1 MRISLHSDQSLVLVL
16 RGQDHFVFIHLL
28 ASVGGADDG
37 YLTTDAE
44 PAGRSQVSPARLK
57 RSRAG
62 FQQPGQAPSV
72 PTADSVTF
80 TLDNHL
86 QKSAPAVGALG
97 NMRPLPHCSCCG
109 HTRPLP
115 TAPAVG
121 ALGNTHPFPTAPA
134 VVMLGNTRPLPI
146 APAVGMLGNTCPY
159 PLLLMWVHW
168 VTCAPSHCC
177 RSRLQEN
184 VSDNPI
190 TTVTW
195 ATSQKE
201 SGQLSAKQCH

>member
-97 NMRPLPHCSCCG
+97 N
-109 HTRPLP
+109 TRPLP

-121 ALGNTHPFPTAPA
+121 THAPS
-134 VVMLGNTRPLPI
+134 
-146 APAVGMLGNTCPY
+146 
-159 PLLLMWVHW
+159 PLLLLWVHW
-168 VTCAPSHCC
+168 VTHTLSPLLLLWVCWVTLAPSPLLLLWVC
-177 RSRLQEN
+177 
-184 VSDNPI
+184 
-190 TTVTW
+190 
-195 ATSQKE
+195 
-201 SGQLSAKQCH
+201 